1 MTTAGDG
8 AGLLRV
14 SETLYR
20 HLQARGGPDLL
31 NVHAKWSPSA
41 EITSKFEFQLQS
53 GRNLSPATPSAPTF
67 LMNPGRNSVL
77 QGKKR
82 GIREGFQFQ
91 AALGSSEGEKE
102 TCSVPLSR
110 HTMY

>member
-1 MTTAGDG
+1 MTTVGDG

-67 LMNPGRNSVL
+67 LMNPGHNSVL
-77 QGKKR
+77 QGKK
-82 GIREGFQFQ
+82 EGS
-91 AALGSSEGEKE
+91 GRVSSFKQL
-102 TCSVPLSR
+102 SVLLKGKR
-110 HTMY
+110 KRVRCR